1 MKMTKGVMLDMGY
14 RQDGNLWNK
23 LWISPTSGECM
34 SYEQA
39 RQEAEQQYAKSV
51 AIIADCAD
59 GGPVNGHGE

>member
-1 MKMTKGVMLDMGY
+1 MKMTKGVMVDMGY
-14 RQDGNLWNK
+14 VQDGD

-34 SYEQA
+34 SFEQA

-51 AIIADCAD
+51 AIIASCAD